1 MLKPMNDSNDITDTS
16 VSGNSNNNTAADGE
30 LFIQQAKDY
39 YSYNILHKITSF
51 FHSSSTTNTNTNNQ
65 SYLQDQKP
73 DTANVKERHTKDPF
87 LKRILVVDDEPNVTF
102 TFVVGLK
109 GYYYDGDEKRRFKIY
124 PYNNPIV
131 ALSEFKPNFYDL
143 LLTDIYMP
151 GMNGLELYQKIVEVD
166 PNIRVCFMS
175 AAEVNI
181 EALREVYP
189 KVSFG
194 CFIKKPVTI
203 DKLVKRLLAE
213 LD

>member
-1 MLKPMNDSNDITDTS
+1 
-16 VSGNSNNNTAADGE
+16 
-30 LFIQQAKDY
+30 
-39 YSYNILHKITSF
+39 
-51 FHSSSTTNTNTNNQ
+51 
-65 SYLQDQKP
+65 
-73 DTANVKERHTKDPF
+73 
-87 LKRILVVDDEPNVTF
+87 
-102 TFVVGLK
+102 VGLK